1 MVAKDT
7 WRSPRRPPLVV
18 IEGVGASRRQLA
30 HLIDAAVWV
39 QSDWV
44 EAERHGLVRDG
55 GDAEA
60 TENWHAWMSEELP
73 FLAADRPELL
83 EELGIVVDEPDIE
96 SIAGDM
102 TAGSDLRL
110 SVYRVHR
117 WQGQPFNA
125 CPKEHDQIDWFEI
138 GDLSKLD
145 LAHPAYVDLLGAPL
159 T

>member
-1 MVAKDT
+1 VHHVVAAALVEERRVLLT
-7 WRSPRRPPLVV
+7 HRSPARTWYPDVWDLPGGH
-18 IEGVGASRRQLA
+18 IEPGES
-30 HLIDAAVWV
+30 
-39 QSDWV
+39 
-44 EAERHGLVRDG
+44 AERAVTRG
-55 GDAEA
+55 
-60 TENWHAWMSEELP
+60 
-73 FLAADRPELL
+73 LL

-145 LAHPAYVDLLGAPL
+145 LAHPAYVDLLGALL